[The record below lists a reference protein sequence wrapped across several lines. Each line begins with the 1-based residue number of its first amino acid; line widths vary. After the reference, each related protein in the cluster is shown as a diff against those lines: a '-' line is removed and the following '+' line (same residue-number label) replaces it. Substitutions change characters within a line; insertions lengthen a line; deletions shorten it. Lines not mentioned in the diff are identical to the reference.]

1 MQQKYYSKSSEIMSS
16 KRFTLFPFPYII
28 KAIIK
33 ASTMPLLQ
41 SQSREVLF
49 AVAAI
54 ITIIG
59 YYSAMKKSGRLVDT
73 PETVARRVD
82 RKEEEPEYDV
92 VIIGGGTA
100 GCVLAAR
107 LSEDPNVR
115 VLLLEAG
122 GRCVALLKDPYSD
135 SWHSQLE
142 EGSIQQSTCR
152 LYIRNAFETWLWS
165 LDGTTEEC
173 QWREEILASRWARL
187 QIMGSALLTLSCKH
201 SQVIRWLWVVSVGY
215 D

>member
-152 LYIRNAFETWLWS
+152 LYIRNAFET
-165 LDGTTEEC
+165 
-173 QWREEILASRWARL
+173 
-187 QIMGSALLTLSCKH
+187 
-201 SQVIRWLWVVSVGY
+201 
-215 D
+215 